1 MMQAQATAILAERP
15 AVASRGE
22 TFSDASRASYDS
34 AFAQAY
40 EQYYTKL
47 FAFIY
52 SRVGNVELTKDL
64 VAEAF
69 EKAYLKG
76 HDVRE
81 PAAYVTWL
89 FMIAKNTVIGHYRR
103 SKREM
108 NRTEKVKEDLWLSE
122 RPSDPEQDAIHGETV
137 RHLMRELRNLSRR
150 DQELLS
156 LKFEGELSYLEIGKV
171 LGISDVNVR
180 VSIFRALR
188 RLRAL
193 MEKAEA

>member
-1 MMQAQATAILAERP
+1 MQAQVGTILAGRPLTSASER
-15 AVASRGE
+15 AGGG
-22 TFSDASRASYDS
+22 SRASYDS
-34 AFAQAY
+34 AFARAY
-40 EQYYTKL
+40 EQYYTKV

-64 VAEAF
+64 VAEVF

-76 HDVRE
+76 HDLRE

-89 FMIAKNTVIGHYRR
+89 FTIAKNAVIGHYRR
-103 SKREM
+103 HKREI
-108 NRTEKVKEDLWLSE
+108 NRTEKVKEHLWLSE
-122 RPSDPEQDAIHGETV
+122 RPSDPEQEAIHSESVGQ
-137 RHLMRELRNLSRR
+137 LMRELRNLSRR

-156 LKFEGELSYLEIGKV
+156 LKFEGELSYAEIARV
-171 LGISDVNVR
+171 LGLSDVNVR

-188 RLRAL
+188 RLRTL